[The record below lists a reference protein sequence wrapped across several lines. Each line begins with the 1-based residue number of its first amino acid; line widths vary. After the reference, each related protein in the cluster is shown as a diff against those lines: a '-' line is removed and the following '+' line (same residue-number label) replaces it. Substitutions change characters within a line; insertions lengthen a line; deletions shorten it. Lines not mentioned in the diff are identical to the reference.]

1 MRAIA
6 LPGLLSIVLVA
17 CGEPAPTPCRGAACG
32 AEAGTDGGGLDA
44 DRDGGGAD
52 AEGLDAVETDALA
65 TDGGVLDGSRA
76 DGPLQGF
83 GCSADLRE
91 VLDAQGRPA
100 GRCPDDQGCS
110 MGRCIPAC
118 AAASASR
125 GSIACE
131 FHAPT
136 PPAYPAALPPCH
148 AVFVTNTW
156 SRPARLTVTRAGVAY
171 DPSRFGRIVE
181 NGRPASAWS
190 PIPAEGIPVDAVA
203 VLFLSSDPNSAMPET
218 GTPLRC
224 PITPAI
230 NAGTVTP
237 GTGTG
242 AAWRVQ
248 SDVPVGAYD
257 MLPYGGA
264 PSFFPSAQLLFPT
277 SVYGESYVVM
287 SAPVGTASAPGP
299 QWFQI
304 VAIEDDTTVRLLAS
318 RRFEGRGAL
327 PALEPGRTVSF
338 SMTSGQVAQYEGAG
352 DADPS
357 GTVVVAN
364 RPVAVFAGNRFLRL
378 QPMESPG
385 GDSTHQ
391 QLLPVSSLAREY
403 VGAPYET
410 RRRDLQPEVIPY
422 RIVGAVDGTSL
433 TFDPPVAG
441 APAMIQRGQVVDV
454 RVAQPFVVR
463 SQDDVHPFAFA
474 QMMTSS
480 TVPSGSREGALEPYQ
495 GRLLGDEDFVI
506 AIPPAQ
512 FLRRYV
518 FFSDPSYPTTSLTI
532 VRARRGGEF
541 TSVRVSCVGD
551 VTGFRPIGA
560 DARYEYATVDLL
572 RAGRSAS
579 GCTNGRHTAQSD
591 APFGITVWGLD
602 SYASYGY
609 PAGGNASVLSAVPVP
624 L

>member
-1 MRAIA
+1 MRRLLVLGWA
-6 LPGLLSIVLVA
+6 LVFFAA
-17 CGEPAPTPCRGAACG
+17 CVDSAPPACRGAACG
-32 AEAGTDGGGLDA
+32 ADGSA
-44 DRDGGGAD
+44 TD
-52 AEGLDAVETDALA
+52 AERPQDAA
-65 TDGGVLDGSRA
+65 TDGDGIDAAADAMATHDVATDAARA

-91 VLDAQGRPA
+91 VLDAEGRPA

-110 MGRCIPAC
+110 MGRCVPAC

-131 FHAPT
+131 FYAPT
-136 PPAYPAALPPCH
+136 PPAYPPALPPCH

-156 SRPARLTVTRAGVAY
+156 SRPARLTVSRAGVTY
-171 DPSRFGRIVE
+171 DPARFGRIVE
-181 NGRPASAWS
+181 NGRPASDWR

-203 VLFLSSDPNSAMPET
+203 VLFLSSDPNSVMPET
-218 GTPLRC
+218 ATPLRC

-230 NAGTVTP
+230 NAGTVTA
-237 GTGTG
+237 GTGVG

-264 PSFFPSAQLLFPT
+264 PSFFPSAQLLFPS
-277 SVYGESYVVM
+277 SVYGPSYVVA

-304 VAIEDDTTVRLLAS
+304 VAIEDDTTVRVLAS

-327 PALEPGRTVSF
+327 PALEPGRTSNF
-338 SMTSGQVAQYEGAG
+338 SMTSGQVAQYEGPG

-357 GTVVVAN
+357 GTVIVAN

-378 QPMESPG
+378 QPTEAPG

-422 RIVGAVDGTSL
+422 RIVGAVDGTEL
-433 TFDPPVAG
+433 AFDPPVPG
-441 APAMIQRGQVVDV
+441 VPARIERGQVVDL

-463 SQDDVHPFAFA
+463 SQDDAHPFAFA

-495 GRLLGDEDFVI
+495 GRLLGDEEFVI

-518 FFSDPSYPTTSLTI
+518 FFTDPSYPTTSLTI

-541 TSVRVSCVGD
+541 VSVRVGCVGD
-551 VTGFRPIGA
+551 VTSFRPIGS
-560 DARYEYATVDLL
+560 DGRYEFATVDLL

-579 GCTNGRHTAQSD
+579 GCSNGRHTAQSD
-591 APFGITVWGLD
+591 APFGITVWGMD

-609 PAGGNASVLSAVPVP
+609 PAGGNASVLASVPVP